1 VVYERQ
7 SNKRIMK
14 TSIACPVCRNGR
26 RIITDS
32 ESCEIICSNCGIVI
46 SDNALDIAL
55 SEWCTTDD
63 EEINDK
69 LRTGISTSLARF
81 DMGLST
87 IIGRTDRDA
96 SGNILDAAMRS
107 RMQRLRTWDI
117 RSQAHSSAAKN
128 RKHAF
133 TQLSILKDKLNLS
146 DAVIEKT
153 AYIYRKAQERLLIR
167 GRTISGMLAAAIY
180 IACRE
185 MGTPRTLNDIAT
197 VNNMKRKELARN
209 YRLLYFELDL
219 RIPIIDPMK
228 CIVKVANKANLT
240 ENTKRQALDIMSQAI
255 KKEISAGKD
264 PMGLAAAILYIS
276 CLKTGENTTQTDV
289 ARASGKTE
297 VTIRN
302 RFTELK
308 GKLHL

>member
-1 VVYERQ
+1 
-7 SNKRIMK
+7 MK

-46 SDNALDIAL
+46 SDNALDIAQ
-55 SEWCTTDD
+55 SEWCATGD

-69 LRTGISTSLARF
+69 LRTGIRSSLARF

-96 SGNILDAAMRS
+96 SGNILDATMRS

-117 RSQAHSSAAKN
+117 RSQAQSSAAKN
-128 RKHAF
+128 RKQAF

-146 DAVIEKT
+146 DTVIEKT

-240 ENTKRQALDIMSQAI
+240 ENTKRLALDIMKEAI

-276 CLKTGENTTQTDV
+276 SLMTGENTTQTDV

>member
-1 VVYERQ
+1 
-7 SNKRIMK
+7 MK

-46 SDNALDIAL
+46 SDNALDIVR
-55 SEWCTTDD
+55 SEWCATGD

-69 LRTGISTSLARF
+69 LRAGIHTSLARF

-153 AYIYRKAQERLLIR
+153 AYIYRKAQERILIR
-167 GRTISGMLAAAIY
+167 GRTITASERLSLSFSILSCVKACLRFLAA
-180 IACRE
+180 
-185 MGTPRTLNDIAT
+185 
-197 VNNMKRKELARN
+197 EL
-209 YRLLYFELDL
+209 
-219 RIPIIDPMK
+219 
-228 CIVKVANKANLT
+228 
-240 ENTKRQALDIMSQAI
+240 
-255 KKEISAGKD
+255 
-264 PMGLAAAILYIS
+264 
-276 CLKTGENTTQTDV
+276 
-289 ARASGKTE
+289 
-297 VTIRN
+297 
-302 RFTELK
+302 
-308 GKLHL
+308 

>member
-1 VVYERQ
+1 
-7 SNKRIMK
+7 MK

-55 SEWCTTDD
+55 SEWCATGD

-69 LRTGISTSLARF
+69 LRTGIRTSLARF

-96 SGNILDAAMRS
+96 SGNILDPAMRS

-240 ENTKRQALDIMSQAI
+240 ENTKRLALDIMRQAI

>member
-1 VVYERQ
+1 MCNGELYLITQ
-7 SNKRIMK
+7 
-14 TSIACPVCRNGR
+14 TSIACPVCRNEKK
-26 RIITDS
+26 IITDS
-32 ESCEIICSNCGIVI
+32 ESGEIICSNCGIVI
-46 SDNALDIAL
+46 SDKVPDMTRP
-55 SEWCTTDD
+55 EWGAFGV
-63 EEINDK
+63 EEIHDK
-69 LRTGISTSLARF
+69 HRTGILTSLARF

-87 IIGRTDRDA
+87 IIGRTNRDA
-96 SGNILDAAMRS
+96 SGNKLDTAMRS

-117 RSQAHSSAAKN
+117 RSQAHASADKN
-128 RKHAF
+128 RKQAF

-153 AYIYRKAQERLLIR
+153 AYIYRKAQQRQLIR
-167 GRTISGMLAAAIY
+167 GRTIFGVLSAAIY

-219 RIPIIDPMK
+219 RTPVIDPMK

-240 ENTKRQALDIMSQAI
+240 ENTKRQALDIMKEVT

-276 CLKTGENTTQTDV
+276 CQKTGENITQIV
-289 ARASGKTE
+289 IAHASGKTE
-297 VTIRN
+297 VTLRN
-302 RFTELK
+302 RYTDLK
-308 GKLHL
+308 HKLNLS

>member
-1 VVYERQ
+1 
-7 SNKRIMK
+7 MK
-14 TSIACPVCRNGR
+14 TSIICPVCRNGR

-55 SEWCTTDD
+55 SEWCATGD

-69 LRTGISTSLARF
+69 LRTGIRTSLARF

-87 IIGRTDRDA
+87 IIGRTDIDA
-96 SGNILDAAMRS
+96 SGNILDTAMRS

-117 RSQAHSSAAKN
+117 RSQAHASAAKN
-128 RKHAF
+128 RKQAF

-153 AYIYRKAQERLLIR
+153 AYIYRKAQQRQLIR
-167 GRTISGMLAAAIY
+167 GRTIFGVLSAAVY

-185 MGTPRTLNDIAT
+185 LGTPRTLNDIAT

-219 RIPIIDPMK
+219 RTPIIDPMK

-240 ENTKRQALDIMSQAI
+240 ENTKRQALDIMRQAI

-308 GKLHL
+308 GKLHLSWIPK

>member
-1 VVYERQ
+1 
-7 SNKRIMK
+7 MK

-26 RIITDS
+26 RIVTDS

-46 SDNALDIAL
+46 SDNALDIAR
-55 SEWCTTDD
+55 SEWYATGD

-69 LRTGISTSLARF
+69 LRAGIHTSLARF

-117 RSQAHSSAAKN
+117 RSQAQSSAAKN
-128 RKHAF
+128 RKQAF
-133 TQLSILKDKLNLS
+133 TQLSLLKDKLNLS

-240 ENTKRQALDIMSQAI
+240 ENTKRLALDIMKEAI

>member
-1 VVYERQ
+1 VVYVRQ

-14 TSIACPVCRNGR
+14 TSITCPVCRNGR

-46 SDNALDIAL
+46 SDNALDLAL
-55 SEWCTTDD
+55 SEWCATGD

-69 LRTGISTSLARF
+69 LRTGIRTSLARF

-96 SGNILDAAMRS
+96 SGNILDTAMRS

-240 ENTKRQALDIMSQAI
+240 ENTKRVALDIMRQAI

>member
-1 VVYERQ
+1 
-7 SNKRIMK
+7 MK

-26 RIITDS
+26 RIVTDS
-32 ESCEIICSNCGIVI
+32 ESCEIICSNCGIEI
-46 SDNALDIAL
+46 SDNALDIAR
-55 SEWCTTDD
+55 SEWYATGD

-69 LRTGISTSLARF
+69 LRAGIHTSLARF

-96 SGNILDAAMRS
+96 SGNILDTAMRS

-117 RSQAHSSAAKN
+117 RSQAQSSAAKN
-128 RKHAF
+128 RKQAF

-240 ENTKRQALDIMSQAI
+240 ENTKRLALDIMKEAI

>member
-1 VVYERQ
+1 
-7 SNKRIMK
+7 MK
-14 TSIACPVCRNGR
+14 TSIACPVCRNGRR

-55 SEWCTTDD
+55 SEWCATGD

-69 LRTGISTSLARF
+69 LRTGIRTSLARF

-96 SGNILDAAMRS
+96 SGNILDTAMRS

-153 AYIYRKAQERLLIR
+153 AYIYRKSQQRQLIR
-167 GRTISGMLAAAIY
+167 GRTISGVLAAAVY

-185 MGTPRTLNDIAT
+185 MGITRTLNDIAT
-197 VNNMKRKELARN
+197 INNMKRKELARN

-219 RIPIIDPMK
+219 RTPIIDPMK

-240 ENTKRQALDIMSQAI
+240 ENTKRQALDIMKEVT

-264 PMGLAAAILYIS
+264 SMGLAAAILYIS
-276 CLKTGENTTQTDV
+276 CQKTGENITQIV
-289 ARASGKTE
+289 IAHASGKTE
-297 VTIRN
+297 VTLRN
-302 RFTELK
+302 RYTDLK
-308 GKLHL
+308 DKLNLS

>member
-1 VVYERQ
+1 
-7 SNKRIMK
+7 MK

-46 SDNALDIAL
+46 SDNALDIAQ
-55 SEWCTTDD
+55 SEWCATGD

-69 LRTGISTSLARF
+69 LRTGIRSSLARF

-96 SGNILDAAMRS
+96 SGNILDATMRS

-117 RSQAHSSAAKN
+117 RSQAQSSAAKN
-128 RKHAF
+128 RKQAF
-133 TQLSILKDKLNLS
+133 TQLSLLKDKLNLS

-240 ENTKRQALDIMSQAI
+240 ENTKRQALDIMRQAI

-276 CLKTGENTTQTDV
+276 SLMTGENTTQTDV

-308 GKLHL
+308 GKLHLS